1 MTTQRIL
8 DACVAPFREE
18 RDPVAMSMPAN
29 AWTLEELHR
38 LPDDGN
44 KYELIHGQLFVTP
57 PPSVDHEEVLAR
69 LSAMLTPYVEKHGL
83 GRVYH
88 PRAVIRFERSEAEP
102 DIMVRSVPSGVRG
115 NAWEKLPPPLLV
127 VEVLSPFTRRR
138 DLLEKRKYYLDAG
151 VGEYWVLD
159 GERRDVSVIRRRVQD
174 LLIGETLV
182 WRAVPEDPLILELSV
197 LFS

>member
-1 MTTQRIL
+1 M
-8 DACVAPFREE
+8 
-18 RDPVAMSMPAN
+18 AMSMPAN

-44 KYELIHGQLFVTP
+44 KYELIRGELFVTP

-69 LSAMLTPYVEKHGL
+69 LSAVLTAYVEQHRL
-83 GRVYH
+83 GRVYR
-88 PRAVIRFERSEAEP
+88 PRAVIRFEGSEAEP
-102 DIMVRSVPSGVRG
+102 DLMVRAVPTGRHG

-138 DLLEKRKYYLDAG
+138 DLLNKREYYLDAG
-151 VGEYWVLD
+151 CPEYWVLD
-159 GERRDVSVIRRRVQD
+159 GERREIRVIRRGVEDVVIRD
-174 LLIGETLV
+174 ALV
-182 WRAVPEDPLILELSV
+182 WRAVPAEPLTLELTV

>member
-1 MTTQRIL
+1 M
-8 DACVAPFREE
+8 
-18 RDPVAMSMPAN
+18 AMSMPAN

-44 KYELIHGQLFVTP
+44 KYELIRGELFVTP

-69 LSAMLTPYVEKHGL
+69 LSTVLTRYVEKHGL

-88 PRAVIRFERSEAEP
+88 PRAVVRFERSEAEP
-102 DIMVRSVPSGVRG
+102 DLMVRSVPFGVYG

-138 DLLEKRKYYLDAG
+138 DLVEKREYYLDAG
-151 VGEYWVLD
+151 AAEYWVLD
-159 GERRDVSVIRRRVQD
+159 GEHRELRVIRRGVED
-174 LLIGETLV
+174 VLIRDVLV
-182 WRAVPEDPLILELSV
+182 WPAVPAEPLTLELAE
-197 LFS
+197 LFSPG

>member
-1 MTTQRIL
+1 M
-8 DACVAPFREE
+8 
-18 RDPVAMSMPAN
+18 AMSMPAN

-44 KYELIHGQLFVTP
+44 KYELIRGELFVTP

-69 LSAMLTPYVEKHGL
+69 LSAGLTAYVEKHRL

-88 PRAVIRFERSEAEP
+88 PRAVIRFEGSEAEP
-102 DIMVRSVPSGVRG
+102 DLMVRALPTGRHG

-127 VEVLSPFTRRR
+127 VELLSPFTRRR
-138 DLLEKRKYYLDAG
+138 DLLAKREYYLDAG

-159 GERRDVSVIRRRVQD
+159 GERHEIRVIRRGVED
-174 LLIGETLV
+174 VVIGDVLE
-182 WRAVPEDPLILELSV
+182 WHAVPAEPLRLEVAV

>member
-1 MTTQRIL
+1 M
-8 DACVAPFREE
+8 
-18 RDPVAMSMPAN
+18 AMSMPAK

-44 KYELIHGQLFVTP
+44 KYELIRGELFVTP
-57 PPSVDHEEVLAR
+57 SPAVDHEEVLAR
-69 LSAMLTPYVEKHGL
+69 LSAMLTAYVEKHGL

-88 PRAVIRFERSEAEP
+88 PRAVIRFEGSEAEP
-102 DIMVRSVPSGVRG
+102 DLMVRAVPTGRHG

-138 DLLEKRKYYLDAG
+138 DLLQKREYYLDAG

-159 GERRDVSVIRRRVQD
+159 GERREIRVIRRGVDD
-174 LLIGETLV
+174 LLIGDALV
-182 WRAVPEDPLILELSV
+182 WRGVPEDPLTLELTV

>member
-1 MTTQRIL
+1 M
-8 DACVAPFREE
+8 
-18 RDPVAMSMPAN
+18 AMSMPAK

-38 LPDDGN
+38 LPDDDGN
-44 KYELIHGQLFVTP
+44 KYELIRGELFVTP

-69 LSAMLTPYVEKHGL
+69 LSAMLTGYVEKHGL

-88 PRAVIRFERSEAEP
+88 PRAVVRFERSEAEP
-102 DIMVRSVPSGVRG
+102 DLMIRAVPPGVHG

-138 DLLEKRKYYLDAG
+138 DLLDKRQYYLDAG
-151 VGEYWVLD
+151 AAEYWVLD
-159 GERRDVSVIRRRVQD
+159 AERREMRVIRRGVEDVVIR
-174 LLIGETLV
+174 GALV
-182 WRAVPEDPLILELSV
+182 WRAVPAEPLTLELAV